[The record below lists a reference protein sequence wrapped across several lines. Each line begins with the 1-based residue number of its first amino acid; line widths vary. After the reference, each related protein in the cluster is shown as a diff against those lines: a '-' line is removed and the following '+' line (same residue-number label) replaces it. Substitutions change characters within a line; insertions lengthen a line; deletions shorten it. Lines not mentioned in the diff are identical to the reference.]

1 MPRKARR
8 PAAAHTAREPHE
20 IAKPDR
26 LSFEA
31 TPNQTHAMI
40 SAQELA
46 KALGGDVVNGEV
58 LAPGPGHGAADR
70 SLAVKLDSTAR
81 DGFVVHSFA
90 GDDPIACR
98 DYVRRKL
105 GLPEF
110 EPKKAK
116 KVNGSGKPFSPTIAK
131 YVYRQADNTPYL
143 QVHRLADKSGFPQY
157 HWDGEKWISGK
168 PKGAKI
174 PYMLPQLIAATPA
187 TPIYVVEG
195 EKDVDNL
202 AKIGFVATCN
212 SEGADNGNGKKWTP
226 DLNRYFK
233 DRDVYILPDND
244 APGRQHAEHVARN
257 LDPVAKSVRIVE
269 LPGLPHKGDVS
280 NWLESDSA
288 GVKLAKLAA
297 AAPLW
302 EPTIEAK
309 AGKRARCHRAEG
321 AAPFDVSEPAIPR
334 VDRDEGA
341 ALLEDVQKFLS
352 RFVAYPSDHAQV
364 AHVLWIAHAHLMGAW
379 ESTPRIAFLSPEPAS
394 GKSRALEVSDL
405 LVPDPV
411 HAVNVTPAYLFRKVG
426 SEDGPP
432 TILFDEIDTV
442 FGPKAKENEDLRALL
457 NSGHRRGAVAGRC
470 VMRGSTVITEEI
482 PSYSAV
488 ALAGLGWLPDT
499 IMTRSVI
506 VRMRRRAPD
515 ERIEPFRCR
524 EHAPEGEALRRRLV
538 GWAATVLEEA
548 TAARPQMPAGVE
560 DRNADCWEA
569 LLAVADIAGGPWPE
583 RARAAAVA
591 LVAQAHEAEPSLG
604 IRLLADLRTVFGN
617 EQQLTTKRI
626 LSELYLIE
634 DAPWGDLK
642 GKPLSDSQL
651 ARRLKQYGVKS
662 KVIRVGDATPRG
674 YTRADLYDVW
684 RRYLPSSQAGEPA
697 TNATAATSQS
707 FQGDNVAAEKS
718 EGATDQPEPQR
729 DDADVA
735 PVAPDVEACCASDDA
750 RNTDEMGVVAPVAPV
765 APFPG
770 DGGAPSLS
778 PRDLQALV
786 RRYLE
791 QADAQGDGL
800 DQAALD
806 ADLRQALRERVLP
819 EHVETEFERVMQVV
833 FPA

>member
-116 KVNGSGKPFSPTIAK
+116 KVNGSGKP
-131 YVYRQADNTPYL
+131 
-143 QVHRLADKSGFPQY
+143 
-157 HWDGEKWISGK
+157 
-168 PKGAKI
+168 KGAKI

-195 EKDVDNL
+195 EKDVANL

-302 EPTIEAK
+302 EPTPASEPPEAEAEDEAK
-309 AGKRARCHRAEG
+309 
-321 AAPFDVSEPAIPR
+321 PVS
-334 VDRDEGA
+334 
-341 ALLEDVQKFLS
+341 ALLPSPNMPMAVARL
-352 RFVAYPSDHAQV
+352 FVAERCLDDG
-364 AHVLWIAHAHLMGAW
+364 VLTLHHWRGGW
-379 ESTPRIAFLSPEPAS
+379 WQW
-394 GKSRALEVSDL
+394 
-405 LVPDPV
+405 
-411 HAVNVTPAYLFRKVG
+411 
-426 SEDGPP
+426 
-432 TILFDEIDTV
+432 
-442 FGPKAKENEDLRALL
+442 
-457 NSGHRRGAVAGRC
+457 RR
-470 VMRGSTVITEEI
+470 S
-482 PSYSAV
+482 
-488 ALAGLGWLPDT
+488 
-499 IMTRSVI
+499 
-506 VRMRRRAPD
+506 
-515 ERIEPFRCR
+515 
-524 EHAPEGEALRRRLV
+524 H
-538 GWAATVLEEA
+538 WAE
-548 TAARPQMPAGVE
+548 VE
-560 DRNADCWEA
+560 DREVRSLLYLLPHSPQFFNQTAVPFDYDKNAPEPKRWYDFLDA
-569 LLAVADIAGGPWPE
+569 LWPGEPTAIDMLGEWFGYVISGRLDLHKIFVMVGPTRGGKGVIARILTALIGKQNVAGPTLSSLGTEFGLAPLLGKSLAIISDARSGGGKNSPAVVGACFRS
-583 RARAAAVA
+583 RAR
-591 LVAQAHEAEPSLG
+591 
-604 IRLLADLRTVFGN
+604 IR
-617 EQQLTTKRI
+617 
-626 LSELYLIE
+626 
-634 DAPWGDLK
+634 
-642 GKPLSDSQL
+642 
-651 ARRLKQYGVKS
+651 
-662 KVIRVGDATPRG
+662 
-674 YTRADLYDVW
+674 
-684 RRYLPSSQAGEPA
+684 
-697 TNATAATSQS
+697 
-707 FQGDNVAAEKS
+707 
-718 EGATDQPEPQR
+718 
-729 DDADVA
+729 
-735 PVAPDVEACCASDDA
+735 
-750 RNTDEMGVVAPVAPV
+750 
-765 APFPG
+765 
-770 DGGAPSLS
+770 
-778 PRDLQALV
+778 
-786 RRYLE
+786 
-791 QADAQGDGL
+791 
-800 DQAALD
+800 
-806 ADLRQALRERVLP
+806 
-819 EHVETEFERVMQVV
+819 
-833 FPA
+833 